1 MYLILCYDKVNPR
14 VINVEDAYNP
24 KPVISNLILAG
35 MLFWNTQS
43 MLDSMKQK
51 ESGLLC
57 AMCVIV

>member
-1 MYLILCYDKVNPR
+1 VNSR